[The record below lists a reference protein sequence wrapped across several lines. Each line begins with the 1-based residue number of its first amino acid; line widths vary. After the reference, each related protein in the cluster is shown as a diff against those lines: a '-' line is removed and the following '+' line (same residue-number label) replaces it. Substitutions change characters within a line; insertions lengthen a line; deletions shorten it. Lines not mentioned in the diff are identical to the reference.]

1 MHAALSRRRL
11 LQSLTASAA
20 LWCAEGCRLAPS
32 GPLVGFS
39 QMDSGGAWRVAETE
53 SMRRAAAE
61 QADRYE
67 LVVTDAQDQTAKQVA
82 DVEDAISAY
91 KAFDQRQ
98 PGWLKVD
105 LAPAAA

>member
-1 MHAALSRRRL
+1 M
-11 LQSLTASAA
+11 
-20 LWCAEGCRLAPS
+20 
-32 GPLVGFS
+32 V
-39 QMDSGGAWRVAETE
+39 
-53 SMRRAAAE
+53 
-61 QADRYE
+61 E
-67 LVVTDAQDQTAKQVA
+67 LVRTGAVVPSELITQVA